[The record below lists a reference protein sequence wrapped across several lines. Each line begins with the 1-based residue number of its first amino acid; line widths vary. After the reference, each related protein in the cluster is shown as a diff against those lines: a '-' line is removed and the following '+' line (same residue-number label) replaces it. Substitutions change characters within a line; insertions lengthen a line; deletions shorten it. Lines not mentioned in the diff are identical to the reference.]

1 MHKIELLVTCVNRA
15 SFLKE
20 TLSLNKGRFDNVLVV
35 TSPSDYET
43 QLLCKKEEVD
53 CFPTNVFYKDA
64 APFNKGLGINY
75 GLERLKHNEWVVLA
89 DSDILF
95 LPLHA
100 QLFRDPNLN
109 KELLY
114 GCPRII
120 IKTKSEYLEF
130 LKQGTFFPESLNL
143 DPLIRKEP
151 NELGVGFFQMF
162 HRDATTIQSIINE
175 EVIMDD
181 ETFNNIVLP
190 IVKDTDYTRV
200 LKAKGDI
207 YPSFPHAGGSDN
219 HFRYFFAAKELMALV
234 KIPVLHLGDIG
245 SDHTG
250 SSTRTFQ

>member
-1 MHKIELLVTCVNRA
+1 MHKLELLITCVNRA

-20 TLSLNKGRFDNVLVV
+20 TLPLNKSRFDHVVVV
-35 TSPSDYET
+35 TSPTDYET
-43 QLLCKKEEVD
+43 QLLCKKEEVE
-53 CFPTNVFYKDA
+53 CLPTDVFYKDG
-64 APFNKGLGINY
+64 APFNKGMGINY
-75 GLERLKHNEWVVLA
+75 GLERLRHNEWVVLA

-95 LPLHA
+95 LPLHT
-100 QLFRDPNLN
+100 QLFQDPNLN

-120 IKTKSEYLEF
+120 IKTRREYLEF
-130 LKQGTFFPESLNL
+130 LKQGTFFPERLNL
-143 DPLIRKEP
+143 DPLIKKDP

-162 HRDATTIQSIINE
+162 HRDATTIQSSINE
-175 EVIMDD
+175 EVTMDD

-190 IVKDTDYTRV
+190 IVKDSGYPRV

-219 HFRYFFAAKELMALV
+219 HFRYFFAAKDLMALV
-234 KIPVLHLGDIG
+234 QIPVLHLGQEG
-245 SDHTG
+245 SDHAA